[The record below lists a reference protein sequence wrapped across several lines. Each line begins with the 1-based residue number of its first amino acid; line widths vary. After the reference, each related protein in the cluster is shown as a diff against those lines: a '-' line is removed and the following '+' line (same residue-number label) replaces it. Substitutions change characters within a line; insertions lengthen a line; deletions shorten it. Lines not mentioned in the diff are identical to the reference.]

1 MQPPSQQVI
10 DMDDQ
15 FKHLELKASNLVQPV
30 VEPQMPMPVSKVLD
44 PVPPTDISGGQPQD
58 PTPVEDLDPEF
69 L

>member
-1 MQPPSQQVI
+1 MN
-10 DMDDQ
+10 DQ
-15 FKHLELKASNLVQPV
+15 LNKLDLNVNNLVQPV